1 MTTEE
6 EIVDENTSNK
16 IPDFNVIVGSETG
29 LLKGVSINPKMCLA
43 KNFLNMQHLER
54 KHEITAMAWGNED
67 ETEVLLGL
75 RGHIIR
81 SFNPDDKIFSSTIDF
96 DKDCGKVVGIARCND
111 ALVTACE
118 SGVIRVWSD
127 PNEKVNTIDFELGCS
142 GKLKSD
148 NFKDEDCKQ
157 KHLVSLKVE
166 RALHVMRQVPNT
178 NLIAT
183 GGKENDLQLWDVS
196 NLKKG
201 PLFRAKNVPHDNLE
215 LRVPVWLT
223 DICFTDNQSANKI
236 AVVSRYGHIRL
247 YDTRGNQRRPVL
259 AMEWPDE
266 ILTAASSTST
276 EHEIIVGSSTGFIAQ
291 YDLRMTHKGLRR
303 KYRGC
308 TGGIRSIDSH
318 KSHNYFAA
326 VGLDRFLRVFDINQP
341 KPVQKIYLK
350 SRLNHVLLSKKF
362 EPTALPQPCTKT
374 KTQKKKISVENSTKE
389 DGDEFWAKL
398 PVIRSSDGKKKAKRG
413 YVDKSAKSD
422 DMSSNVKKAR
432 K

>member
-1 MTTEE
+1 M
-6 EIVDENTSNK
+6 
-16 IPDFNVIVGSETG
+16 
-29 LLKGVSINPKMCLA
+29 
-43 KNFLNMQHLER
+43 
-54 KHEITAMAWGNED
+54 
-67 ETEVLLGL
+67 
-75 RGHIIR
+75 
-81 SFNPDDKIFSSTIDF
+81 
-96 DKDCGKVVGIARCND
+96 
-111 ALVTACE
+111 
-118 SGVIRVWSD
+118 
-127 PNEKVNTIDFELGCS
+127 
-142 GKLKSD
+142 
-148 NFKDEDCKQ
+148 
-157 KHLVSLKVE
+157 SLKVE
-166 RALHVMRQVPNT
+166 RALHVMRQVPNA

-223 DICFTDNQSANKI
+223 DICFTDNQSANRI

-374 KTQKKKISVENSTKE
+374 KTQKKKISVENSMKE

-422 DMSSNVKKAR
+422 DMSLNVKKAR